1 MNRVKRFSFSFFA
14 ALLVMLL
21 LSAGTVLAAE
31 DGWFTED
38 GKTYYYDNVENVT
51 GFREL

>member
-1 MNRVKRFSFSFFA
+1 MNRVKRFSFSFIA
-14 ALLVMLL
+14 ALLVML

-38 GKTYYYDNVENVT
+38 GKTYYYENGEKVT
-51 GFREL
+51 GFR